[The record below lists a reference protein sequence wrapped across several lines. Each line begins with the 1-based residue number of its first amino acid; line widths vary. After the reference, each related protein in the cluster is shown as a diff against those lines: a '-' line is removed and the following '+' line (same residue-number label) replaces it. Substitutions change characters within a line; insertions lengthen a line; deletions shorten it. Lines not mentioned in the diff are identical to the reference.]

1 MKNALGIEALH
12 LAQVMHPLGWIQ
24 RLARIEAVPALA
36 ADGGDQANLLPI
48 AQRGRTDGQDAG
60 GFADGQI
67 TARLLHMRFTD
78 RDTQRNSCAGVR
90 AKSSENCPLEEICN
104 LIEPRLRP
112 QPTARSVYAV
122 LGFGLSCQ
130 CKG

>member
-12 LAQVMHPLGWIQ
+12 LAQVLHPLGLIQ
-24 RLARIEAVPALA
+24 RLAGIEAVPALA
-36 ADGGDQANLLPI
+36 ADGCDQANLLPI
-48 AQRGRTDGQDAG
+48 AQRGRTDAQDAG

-67 TARLLHMRFTD
+67 TGPLLHMRFTD

-90 AKSSENCPLEEICN
+90 AKSSENCPLEETCN
-104 LIEPRLRP
+104 LIELQLRR
-112 QPTARSVYAV
+112 QRAARPAYAV
-122 LGFGLSCQ
+122 LGFRLSCR